1 MELFLLCTGVK
12 KDKTVED
19 TYMNNEN
26 RDMAN
31 SPIQCRALSSLTNAI
46 APGSDSESTGQV
58 GCG

>member
-1 MELFLLCTGVK
+1 MCAGVK

-26 RDMAN
+26 RDTEN
-31 SPIQCRALSSLTNAI
+31 SPVWCRATSSLTNAI
-46 APGSDSESTGQV
+46 APDGDSESTGQA